1 MVRNQ
6 REVEAEQS
14 ADDRAESL
22 PKGLA
27 HTAVDDE
34 VERTGETH
42 EGVDDEDNVV
52 GNVIVQQF
60 QDNTTARE
68 SVQQSDHHQWYLS
81 QQEDGDDNHRHH
93 GDPEGVSP
101 LHLLSLIVKA
111 LTRVENSER
120 LWKEY

>member
-1 MVRNQ
+1 MGRIGRSQ
-6 REVEAEQS
+6 REVEIHQAEES
-14 ADDRAESL
+14 ADDRVESL

-60 QDNTTARE
+60 QDNTTAGE
-68 SVQQSDHHQWYLS
+68 SVQQSDHHQWYFS
-81 QQEDGDDNHRHH
+81 
-93 GDPEGVSP
+93 
-101 LHLLSLIVKA
+101 HL
-111 LTRVENSER
+111 
-120 LWKEY
+120 